1 MSLVSDGNRDE
12 SRVQEVVGK
21 CVELIKRGP
30 VAFWLIALALNVPL
44 MVLYLR
50 SVWRQEHYQYIP
62 FLLAAIGY
70 LAWARIPIEVIY
82 PQGRLS
88 RFFFALSIAVLL
100 IASLV
105 LSPWAGS
112 VAFVLLAA
120 SFLFNHHIGYLTVPL
135 LLMIR
140 APRGYDSLVITWLQG
155 LTTRISSF
163 MLDLFSVPHLVQG
176 NVIELADREL
186 FVAEACSGVQSAF
199 TIAFITLLVVAWRRR
214 PLVLIPI
221 YLVIALMWAV
231 LCNTLRVTTIAY
243 AAAYAQVDLS
253 TGFVH
258 DLIGYAA
265 LIVAILLTLSTDS
278 LLAMC
283 FRPVGGEFA
292 WQDNPVSVC
301 WNWMFSPNETAI
313 DSDGDFRLSLEDD
326 SERETTFPAQAS
338 ETRGV
343 NRWAMTLIASVA
355 LLSLLPYAA
364 RATLTANVANP
375 AGDLLVDP
383 SPKILDGLDTGV
395 RVKFAQSMR
404 NGRDPRLG
412 MHADQWSFQFS
423 GLVGAIIFSQPYPEW
438 HNLNICYAGSGW
450 VVTSSQYLRP
460 GGDSR
465 DRTEVILSRF
475 QRGDGTNGYL
485 FFTGLSSD
493 GGVLSPPGV
502 GVVRQIFERCSNWLT
517 PRLEFSG
524 DTAML
529 QLWVTSPTD
538 LDPQTI
544 AVLVDTLA
552 LARDRFSDQMKD
564 ARGASLAS
572 H

>member
-1 MSLVSDGNRDE
+1 MSLVSDANRND
-12 SRVQEVVGK
+12 SRFHQILTRFF
-21 CVELIKRGP
+21 ELIKRGP
-30 VAFWLIALALNVPL
+30 VAFWLTAMAMNLPL
-44 MVLYLR
+44 MIPYLR

-70 LAWARIPIEVIY
+70 LAWARLPTEVCY

-88 RFFFALSIAVLL
+88 RCFFGLSIGALL
-100 IASLV
+100 IGSLV
-105 LSPWAGS
+105 LSPWAGAVS
-112 VAFVLLAA
+112 FVLLSA

-140 APRGYDSLVITWLQG
+140 PPRGYDSLVITWLQG

-214 PLVLIPI
+214 PLVLIPL
-221 YLVIALMWAV
+221 YLIIALMWAV

-243 AAAYAQVDLS
+243 TAAYAQVDLS

-278 LLAMC
+278 LLAIC
-283 FRPVGGEFA
+283 FRPVGEESS
-292 WQDNPVSVC
+292 WQDNPISVC
-301 WNWMFSPNETAI
+301 WNWMFSRNDDVSDNEGAVR
-313 DSDGDFRLSLEDD
+313 SVVADD
-326 SERETTFPAQAS
+326 SGFTTADRAQRCQ
-338 ETRGV
+338 TNGL
-343 NRWAMTLIASVA
+343 NRWAAILIASVA

-364 RATLTANVANP
+364 RAALTSKVANP
-375 AGDLLVDP
+375 QGDLLVDP
-383 SPKILDGLDTGV
+383 SPKILDGLNTGV
-395 RVKFAQSMR
+395 RVKFAESMR

-460 GGDSR
+460 GGNSM

-485 FFTGLSSD
+485 LFTGLSSD
-493 GGVLSPPGV
+493 GSVLSPPGV
-502 GVVRQIFERCSNWLT
+502 GILRQIFERCSNWLT

-529 QLWVTSPTD
+529 QLWVASPTE

-552 LARDRFSDQMKD
+552 IARDRFSGELKN
-564 ARGASLAS
+564 ARNASPASL
-572 H
+572 